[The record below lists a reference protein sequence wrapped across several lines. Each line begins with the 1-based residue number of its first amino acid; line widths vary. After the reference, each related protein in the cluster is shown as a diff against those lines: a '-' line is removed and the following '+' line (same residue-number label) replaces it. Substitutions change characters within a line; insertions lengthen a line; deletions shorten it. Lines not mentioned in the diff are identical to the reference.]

1 MNNER
6 FKRRIKR
13 FTIIGVIILVCCV
26 AAALIL
32 QPYML
37 KNKYRSFSALN
48 GGHPYA
54 DITINGKEY
63 LHEYSH
69 KYHRLES
76 VPEGFNEISREDNEI
91 VSEDFAGNDVVFVSE
106 EHPEVVFVRSR
117 RFNGPGYTFKGGY
130 YYCLV
135 NSDVRFAHLVY
146 KNHDWCYNYLTCMQG
161 AEDIPDDLKELP
173 ADKFTIDNDFLGNCP
188 TFTSRTTGMVY
199 FEVME
204 DILYIPYE
212 RIEAMPGGA
221 WYLYKDIGETE
232 TEDALSL
239 K

>member
-1 MNNER
+1 MKTKTN
-6 FKRRIKR
+6 KAIVC
-13 FTIIGVIILVCCV
+13 IIILLCCV
-26 AAALIL
+26 VIFVVIYLVISPLAL
-32 QPYML
+32 
-37 KNKYRSFSALN
+37 KYKYSNFSLLN
-48 GGHPYA
+48 CGHPYA
-54 DITINGKEY
+54 TITVNGKEY

-69 KYHRLES
+69 IYHRLDS
-76 VPEGFNEISREDNEI
+76 IPEGFYEISREDNEI

-146 KNHDWCYNYLTCMQG
+146 KGHDWCYNYLTCMQG

-188 TFTSRTTGMVY
+188 AFTSRTTGMVY

-221 WYLYKDIGETE
+221 YYWYKEG
-232 TEDALSL
+232 
-239 K
+239 